1 MKTEAF
7 VAILEGILQAPK
19 GSLRMEDG
27 PKTVKTWDS
36 MAGVTIL
43 ATIDQELH
51 VELSDELVSKFTT
64 VGQMIEVLKSQGF
77 LQD

>member
-7 VAILEGILQAPK
+7 VAMLEDVLRVPK

-27 PKTVKTWDS
+27 PKTVETWDS
-36 MAGVTIL
+36 LGGVTIL
-43 ATIDQELH
+43 AVIDQELH
-51 VELSDELVSKFTT
+51 FEPSDELVSKSST
-64 VGQMIEVLKSQGF
+64 VGHIIEVLKSQGL